1 MAIDLERLR
10 EAARGARPASG
21 DLNRP
26 QERRRSRPRRAEP
39 ATVTHIPSRGDS
51 GLSWKNIVLLVLIGW
66 FIAWKCSSDKPTAPA
81 AEQTQT
87 EAAPAAAPPA
97 PRAGAEAPSQAP
109 VAELPPL
116 LDSDPPVAGPRL
128 AAQEILQTG
137 VSRLP
142 TRSGL
147 LSIVDTGGSQ
157 RLELDGQRLD
167 GPDGA
172 VVRLVHRAV
181 FADREVVTGISG
193 CSRADPD
200 CRPDTPFFVLMRE
213 GSPARVLQASG
224 LSVTDGFGAVAADA
238 RGVSVDLGIDRGTQW
253 RATLTTRDGIH
264 IGSGPASILALDDAR
279 CAEVSLALRECSLA
293 EVSSCA
299 VPRASASQLT
309 AARRNALTRLYNTT
323 TGFNQSGF
331 LALCSTACTD
341 RAVPSPARVFAEA
354 CAGAVPA
361 QWETPS
367 LPWMPGAPSVVLP
380 KMGGEVAA
388 PGEAGA
394 AGTDAAAGS
403 GAGAAVV
410 TKVRP
415 DLSRSPPLEAFYPT
429 AAKRSGVTG
438 VATVEVCTDTSG
450 NLRGEP
456 KIAESSGSPMLD
468 AAAVRWM
475 TFATFRPA
483 TRDGSPIAA
492 CDGVRVRFVLTE

>member
-66 FIAWKCSSDKPTAPA
+66 FIAWKCSSEKPAAPA

-264 IGSGPASILALDDAR
+264 IGSGPASIRALDDAR

-323 TGFNQSGF
+323 TGFNQRGF
-331 LALCSTACTD
+331 LALCSAACTE
-341 RAVPSPARVFAEA
+341 RAAPSPGRVFAEA
-354 CAGAVPA
+354 CSGAEPA
-361 QWETPS
+361 QWSTPS
-367 LPWMPGAPSVVLP
+367 LPWLPGAPPVV
-380 KMGGEVAA
+380 A
-388 PGEAGA
+388 P
-394 AGTDAAAGS
+394 TDAARGEAAADGDTGAG
-403 GAGAAVV
+403 GAAPLAMDEPAGPSPRLDVARSPSTDDFYPPSARRAGIEGAAVV
-410 TKVRP
+410 
-415 DLSRSPPLEAFYPT
+415 DLC
-429 AAKRSGVTG
+429 V
-438 VATVEVCTDTSG
+438 DTSG
-450 NLRGEP
+450 RVEGDP
-456 KIAESSGSPMLD
+456 TIRVGSGADALD
-468 AAAVRWM
+468 EGAVRWARQARFM
-475 TFATFRPA
+475 PA
-483 TRDGSPIAA
+483 TRDGQPVPGCTA
-492 CDGVRVRFVLTE
+492 VRVRFKLVD